1 MMLQAFIGLGAN
13 LGEPEST
20 LKEAVLRIAD
30 IPGIRFVQ
38 VSSLYKTE
46 PIDSSGP
53 DYTNA
58 VLEIKTEL
66 SSRMLLTQLLAI
78 ESDLGRVR
86 PAGVHNAPRTIDLD
100 LLTVGEQR
108 SDDPFVLLPH
118 PRMTERAFVLVP
130 LAEIAPQFNIA
141 GKGQVQAFL
150 ASTADQRINR
160 FKSAEEWFGNLG
172 ECNGSENGTQAR

>member
-1 MMLQAFIGLGAN
+1 MLQQAFIGLGAN

-30 IPGIRFVQ
+30 IPGVRFVQ

-66 SSRMLLTQLLAI
+66 SPRALLTQLLAI

-86 PAGVHNAPRTIDLD
+86 PAGVHNAPRRRAALR
-100 LLTVGEQR
+100 R
-108 SDDPFVLLPH
+108 SICSPSSSAHDG
-118 PRMTERAFVLVP
+118 
-130 LAEIAPQFNIA
+130 A
-141 GKGQVQAFL
+141 GLRV
-150 ASTADQRINR
+150 SSSCRD
-160 FKSAEEWFGNLG
+160 SA
-172 ECNGSENGTQAR
+172 AV

>member
-1 MMLQAFIGLGAN
+1 MLQQAFIGLGAN

-30 IPGIRFVQ
+30 IPGVRFVQ

-66 SSRMLLTQLLAI
+66 SPRALLTQLLAI

-86 PAGVHNAPRTIDLD
+86 
-100 LLTVGEQR
+100 Q
-108 SDDPFVLLPH
+108 
-118 PRMTERAFVLVP
+118 
-130 LAEIAPQFNIA
+130 
-141 GKGQVQAFL
+141 
-150 ASTADQRINR
+150 ASTMRPGRLI
-160 FKSAEEWFGNLG
+160 
-172 ECNGSENGTQAR
+172 

>member
-1 MMLQAFIGLGAN
+1 MLQQAFLGLGAN

-30 IPGIRFVQ
+30 IPGVRFVQ
-38 VSSLYKTE
+38 VSSLYNTE

-58 VLEIKTEL
+58 VLEITTEL
-66 SSRMLLTQLLAI
+66 SPRALLTQLLAI

-141 GKGQVQAFL
+141 GKGQVHVFL
-150 ASTADQRINR
+150 AATADQRINR

-172 ECNGSENGTQAR
+172 ECNGSENGTQAC

>member
-1 MMLQAFIGLGAN
+1 MLQQAFIGLGAN

-30 IPGIRFVQ
+30 IPGVRFVQ

-66 SSRMLLTQLLAI
+66 SPRALLTHCLLYT
-78 ESDLGRVR
+78 S
-86 PAGVHNAPRTIDLD
+86 PSPRD
-100 LLTVGEQR
+100 
-108 SDDPFVLLPH
+108 
-118 PRMTERAFVLVP
+118 
-130 LAEIAPQFNIA
+130 
-141 GKGQVQAFL
+141 
-150 ASTADQRINR
+150 
-160 FKSAEEWFGNLG
+160 
-172 ECNGSENGTQAR
+172 

>member
-1 MMLQAFIGLGAN
+1 MMQQVFIGLGAN

-30 IPGIRFVQ
+30 IPGVRFVQ

-66 SSRMLLTQLLAI
+66 SPRLLLTQLLAI
-78 ESDLGRVR
+78 ESDFGACAPGGR
-86 PAGVHNAPRTIDLD
+86 P
-100 LLTVGEQR
+100 
-108 SDDPFVLLPH
+108 
-118 PRMTERAFVLVP
+118 
-130 LAEIAPQFNIA
+130 
-141 GKGQVQAFL
+141 
-150 ASTADQRINR
+150 
-160 FKSAEEWFGNLG
+160 
-172 ECNGSENGTQAR
+172 

>member
-1 MMLQAFIGLGAN
+1 MLQQAFIGLGAN

-30 IPGIRFVQ
+30 IPGVRFVQ

-53 DYTNA
+53 
-58 VLEIKTEL
+58 EIKTEL
-66 SSRMLLTQLLAI
+66 SPRALLTQLLAI

-118 PRMTERAFVLVP
+118 PRMTERAFVLAP

-141 GKGQVQAFL
+141 GKGQVHVFL
-150 ASTADQRINR
+150 TATADQRINR

-172 ECNGSENGTQAR
+172 ECNGSENGTQAC

>member
-1 MMLQAFIGLGAN
+1 MQQAFIGLGAN
-13 LGEPEST
+13 LGEPEFT
-20 LKEAVLRIAD
+20 LKKAVLRIAD
-30 IPGIRFVQ
+30 IPGVRYVQ

-58 VLEIKTEL
+58 VLEIRTDL
-66 SSRMLLTQLLAI
+66 SPQVLLEQLLAI
-78 ESDLGRVR
+78 ESELGRVR

-100 LLTVGEQR
+100 LLTVGQQI

-150 ASTADQRINR
+150 ASTTDQEINR
-160 FKSAEEWFGNLG
+160 FKSADEWFGNLG
-172 ECNGSENGTQAR
+172 ECDEYKDRAQAR

>member
-1 MMLQAFIGLGAN
+1 MLQQAFIGLGAN

-30 IPGIRFVQ
+30 IPGVRFVQ

-66 SSRMLLTQLLAI
+66 SPRALLTQLLAI

-108 SDDPFVLLPH
+108 SDRSICSPSSSAHDG
-118 PRMTERAFVLVP
+118 
-130 LAEIAPQFNIA
+130 A
-141 GKGQVQAFL
+141 GLRV
-150 ASTADQRINR
+150 SSSCRD
-160 FKSAEEWFGNLG
+160 SA
-172 ECNGSENGTQAR
+172 AV

>member
-1 MMLQAFIGLGAN
+1 MMQQVFIGLGAN

-30 IPGIRFVQ
+30 IPGVRFVQ

-66 SSRMLLTQLLAI
+66 SPRLLLTQLLAI

-86 PAGVHNAPRTIDLD
+86 PAGVHNAPRTIDLEPSCRRRAV
-100 LLTVGEQR
+100 LRR
-108 SDDPFVLLPH
+108 SFCSPSASAHDG
-118 PRMTERAFVLVP
+118 
-130 LAEIAPQFNIA
+130 A
-141 GKGQVQAFL
+141 GLRV
-150 ASTADQRINR
+150 SSSCRD
-160 FKSAEEWFGNLG
+160 SA
-172 ECNGSENGTQAR
+172 AV

>member
-1 MMLQAFIGLGAN
+1 MLQQAFIGLGAN

-30 IPGIRFVQ
+30 IPGVRFVQ

-66 SSRMLLTQLLAI
+66 SPRALLTQLLAI

-118 PRMTERAFVLVP
+118 P
-130 LAEIAPQFNIA
+130 EIAPQFNIA
-141 GKGQVQAFL
+141 GKGQVHVFL
-150 ASTADQRINR
+150 AATADQRINR

-172 ECNGSENGTQAR
+172 ECNGSENGTQAC